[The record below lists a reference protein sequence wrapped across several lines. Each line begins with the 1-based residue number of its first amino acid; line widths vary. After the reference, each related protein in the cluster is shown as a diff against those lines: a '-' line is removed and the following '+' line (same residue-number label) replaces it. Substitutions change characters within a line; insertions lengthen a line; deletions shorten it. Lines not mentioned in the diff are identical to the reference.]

1 MADGRQEHGIRR
13 DRRRSS
19 RTLLVHIRRLTAS
32 TALAGGTLALAGGA
46 APAATFLDT
55 LLNLPQRVD
64 PHGAVGLAVF
74 MGLVV
79 FATTTALIHL
89 TQWRRWHEREA
100 AIAAENGELRARN
113 DRADILLAAEP
124 QLVIAW
130 GGHSGEPVIEGDLA
144 VIGETLAARR
154 VLGFGSWLPS
164 AQAQAI
170 ETAVDRLKKRGEG
183 FRMTVRSTA
192 GRILEAEGRPVM
204 GRAVLRIREVSGDRL
219 ELLHLRERIQQATAD
234 VQSFQALLDAIPQP
248 LWRRDA
254 EGKLAWVNQAY
265 ARAVEA
271 PDAAE
276 AISAGVELLDK
287 QARDEALR
295 ARMRM
300 GQFDGQCAAVSAG
313 QRRIFQVL
321 DVTAADG
328 SVGMATDV
336 SDREA
341 LRLEL
346 ARLNDNHAVTL
357 DQLPTAVAVFDN
369 LKRLKFCNAA
379 YRDLWQLDAAYLDSH
394 PTDGEIL
401 DRLRNERRLPEQADY
416 RGWKKALLEAYRA
429 VEPRETSWYL
439 PDGRTL
445 RVVTNPNPD
454 GGVTYL
460 FDDVTERFQL
470 KTQFNALLRVQG
482 ETLDTL
488 KEGVAVFGTDGR
500 LKLHNPAFASLWRL
514 SNSLI
519 ADRPHIDAI
528 VAQAREQHPDDD
540 AWNAIR
546 GAVAGLSEMRQGFSM
561 RMERRDGTVLDC
573 AAAPLPDG
581 ATLITFVD
589 VTATVNVER
598 ALTERNDALE
608 KAGQLRESFVHHVSY
623 ELRSPLTN
631 VIGFT
636 QLLADGTVGPLNE
649 RQKEYA
655 GHIMRSSAALM
666 AIIDDILDLATVD
679 TGEMALTLGQV
690 DIRETIDAAVAGVQ
704 DRIAELKL
712 NLVLDVPNSI
722 GGMVADGK
730 RVRQVLFNL
739 LSNAVGFSREGQ
751 TVTLT
756 AERRDAEIVFRVR
769 DEGRG
774 IPPELLDRV
783 FDRFE
788 SHSGGSRH
796 RGVGLG
802 LSIVRSFVE
811 LHGGKV
817 SIASK
822 TDRGTVVTCV
832 FPLNGVPARA
842 AAE

>member
-1 MADGRQEHGIRR
+1 MADGRQTHGIRR
-13 DRRRSS
+13 DRPSKTRAGAR
-19 RTLLVHIRRLTAS
+19 LLSLLAS
-32 TALAGGTLALAGGA
+32 TALATGVARKASA
-46 APAATFLDT
+46 ASLVDVVGI
-55 LLNLPQRVD
+55 LPQRLD
-64 PHGAVGLAVF
+64 PHGAIGLAVF
-74 MGLVV
+74 AGLVM

-89 TQWRRWHEREA
+89 GQRRKWGEREA
-100 AIAAENGELRARN
+100 ALAAENADLRARC

-124 QLVIAW
+124 QVVIAW
-130 GGHSGEPVIEGDLA
+130 GGRSGEPDIEGD
-144 VIGETLAARR
+144 VSIVGDMPVARR
-154 VLGFGSWLPS
+154 VLGFGSWLPP
-164 AQAQAI
+164 AQAQAV
-170 ETAVDRLKKRGEG
+170 EQAVDRLKQRGES
-183 FRMTVRSTA
+183 FKMTVRSVG

-204 GRAVLRIREVSGDRL
+204 GRAVLRIREISGDRL
-219 ELLHLRERIQQATAD
+219 ELLHLRDQVQLATAD
-234 VQSFQALLDAIPQP
+234 LLGFRAILDALPQP
-248 LWRRDA
+248 LWRRDL
-254 EGKLAWVNQAY
+254 EGRLTWVNAAY

-271 PDAAE
+271 PDADA
-276 AISAGVELLDK
+276 AVAAGLEFLDK
-287 QARDEALR
+287 AAREDVQR
-295 ARMRM
+295 ARSRSAM
-300 GQFDGQCAAVSAG
+300 FDGQCAAVAAG
-313 QRRIFQVL
+313 QRRIYHVL
-321 DVTAADG
+321 DVATGDG

-346 ARLNDNHAVTL
+346 ARLNENHAVTL
-357 DQLPTAVAVFDN
+357 DQLPTAVAVFDSA
-369 LKRLKFCNAA
+369 KRLRFCNAA
-379 YRDLWQLDAAYLDSH
+379 YRDLWQLSAAFLDTH

-401 DRLRNERRLPEQADY
+401 DRLRSERRLPEQADY
-416 RGWKKALLEAYRA
+416 RGWKKGVLEAYRSL
-429 VEPRETSWYL
+429 EPKESSWYL

-470 KTQFNALLRVQG
+470 KTQFNALMRVQG

-500 LKLHNPAFASLWRL
+500 LKLHNPAFASMWRL
-514 SNSLI
+514 APSAL
-519 ADRPHIDAI
+519 AERPHIESVIAH
-528 VAQAREQHPDDD
+528 ARELHPEQDD
-540 AWNAIR
+540 WNAIR
-546 GAVAGLSEMRQGFSM
+546 GAVAGLSDSRQGVAM
-561 RMERRDGTVLDC
+561 RMERRDGSVLDC

-589 VTATVNVER
+589 VTASVNVER
-598 ALTERNDALE
+598 ALKERNEALE

-636 QLLADGTVGPLNE
+636 QLLAEGAIGPLNE

-655 GHIMRSSAALM
+655 GHILRSSAALM
-666 AIIDDILDLATVD
+666 AIIDDILDLATID
-679 TGEMALTLGQV
+679 TGEMALQLGRV
-690 DIRETIDAAVAGVQ
+690 DIRETIEAAVAGVQ
-704 DRIAELKL
+704 DRIAENK
-712 NLVLDVPNSI
+712 NRLVLDVPASI
-722 GGMVADGK
+722 GAMVADGK

-751 TVTLT
+751 TVTLS
-756 AERRDAEIVFRVR
+756 AERTDHDVVFRVR
-769 DEGRG
+769 DEGQG
-774 IPPELLDRV
+774 IPPELIDKV

-822 TDRGTVVTCV
+822 QDRGTVVTCV
-832 FPLNGVPARA
+832 FPVNGVPSRA

>member
-1 MADGRQEHGIRR
+1 MADGRQTHGIRR
-13 DRRRSS
+13 DRPAPARVLASALRLLTSSTAIGVVCSSRSS
-19 RTLLVHIRRLTAS
+19 AAS
-32 TALAGGTLALAGGA
+32 FADSLSI
-46 APAATFLDT
+46 
-55 LLNLPQRVD
+55 LPQRVD
-64 PHGAVGLAVF
+64 PHGAVGVAVF
-74 MGLVV
+74 VGLVF

-89 TQWRRWHEREA
+89 GQRRKWVEREA
-100 AIAAENGELRARN
+100 RLAAENADLRARN
-113 DRADILLAAEP
+113 DRADLLLAAEP
-124 QLVIAW
+124 QIVIAW
-130 GGHSGEPVIEGDLA
+130 GGRSGEPEIEGDLS
-144 VIGETLAARR
+144 VVGDVPIARR
-154 VLGFGSWLPS
+154 VLGFGSWLPA
-164 AQAQAI
+164 AQAQAMD
-170 ETAVDRLKKRGEG
+170 TAVDRLKQRGEA
-183 FRMTVRSTA
+183 FRMTVRSVG

-204 GRAVLRIREVSGDRL
+204 GRAVLRIREISGDRL
-219 ELLHLRERIQQATAD
+219 ELLHLREEFAAASAD
-234 VQSFQALLDAIPQP
+234 VIGFKAILDALPQP
-248 LWRRDA
+248 LWRRDG
-254 EGKLAWVNQAY
+254 EGHLTWVNAAY

-271 PDAAE
+271 PDAAVAAASGLE
-276 AISAGVELLDK
+276 FLDK
-287 QARDEALR
+287 AIREEAQR
-295 ARMRM
+295 ARGRSSVF
-300 GQFDGQCAAVSAG
+300 QGQCAAVAAG
-313 QRRIFQVL
+313 ERRIYQV
-321 DVTAADG
+321 VEVGASDG

-346 ARLNDNHAVTL
+346 ARLSENHTVTL

-369 LKRLKFCNAA
+369 LKRLRFCNSA
-379 YRDLWQLDAAYLDSH
+379 YRDLWQLDAAYLDGH

-401 DRLRNERRLPEQADY
+401 DHLRTARRLPEQADY
-416 RGWKKALLEAYRA
+416 RGWKKTLLEAYRA
-429 VEPRETSWYL
+429 LEPKETSWYL

-454 GGVTYL
+454 GGITYL

-470 KTQFNALLRVQG
+470 KTQFNALMRVQG
-482 ETLDTL
+482 ETLDSL

-500 LKLHNPAFASLWRL
+500 LKLHNPAFANLWRL
-514 SNSLI
+514 SAVTL
-519 ADRPHIDAI
+519 ADRPHIDGI
-528 VAQAREQHPDDD
+528 VAWAREQHPDDD
-540 AWNAIR
+540 DWNAIR
-546 GAVAGLSEMRQGFSM
+546 GAVAGLSDSRHGLAL
-561 RMERRDGTVLDC
+561 RMERRDGSVVDC

-636 QLLADGTVGPLNE
+636 QLLADGAIGPLND

-679 TGEMALTLGQV
+679 TGEMALQLGPV
-690 DIRETIDAAVAGVQ
+690 NVRETIEAAVAGVQ
-704 DRIAELKL
+704 DRIAEHKIS
-712 NLVLDVPNSI
+712 LVLDVPASI
-722 GGMVADGK
+722 GEMKADGK

-751 TVTLT
+751 SITLS
-756 AERRDAEIVFRVR
+756 AERTEHDIVFRVR
-769 DEGRG
+769 DQGRG
-774 IPPELLDRV
+774 IPPELLDKV

-822 TDRGTVVTCV
+822 QDRGTVVTCV
-832 FPLNGVPARA
+832 FPLNGASSRE